1 MVSKAAVQ
9 LQHLVVAEKVFNII
23 TFMKEKKTCYI

>member
-23 TFMKEKKTCYI
+23 IFMEKKKCNI

>member
-23 TFMKEKKTCYI
+23 TFMKKKTCYI